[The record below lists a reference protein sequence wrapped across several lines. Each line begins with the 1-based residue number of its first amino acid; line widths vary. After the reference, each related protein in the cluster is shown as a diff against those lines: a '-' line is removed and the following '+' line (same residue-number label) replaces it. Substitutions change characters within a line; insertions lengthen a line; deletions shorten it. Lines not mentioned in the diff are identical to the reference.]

1 MIRPGIL
8 ARRGARM
15 PTALAVTMVLL
26 TVSGCASIKLEQVG
40 PGEAPTVLGPP
51 VRDNFT
57 PMNPALACLANEIA
71 QANQPKLTIAVDDIK
86 DYTGKYDINEG
97 NAITQGGAL
106 MVMSALGKLNGTVNI
121 ADRFNTNVG
130 QMELSFLNQR
140 ELGDGTNHTIGT
152 GDAAKTVPW
161 IPYYGGS
168 VLGSDY
174 YITGGITELNYNIQS
189 GGAQFQIDQVGPK
202 ARVFTEDV
210 GIDLEIVDTRTLLV
224 VKTVS
229 LEKQITGFEVGFNI
243 FRFFDIG
250 NKSQE
255 PLQLAVRTVLEEGVV
270 DLMSSITNVSG
281 QTCIDAAHDWIPAKS
296 QAQLMAAQQAP
307 PAPPPAAPPAP
318 APVAVPAP
326 VVAPAPVAVT
336 PPPPPPAQDP
346 NAAYVPPAPPPA
358 PPAVTGGVVNSPV
371 KTAPNFAPKVAAAG
385 TLNAQ
390 TSGAPVQ
397 NGQMDATN
405 GQLGLKFNYGAT
417 DISGGD
423 VSTLDQV
430 AANSRQTPVELLLLA
445 PATENWAPSKRQ
457 QLLNARINSVR
468 KALQIR
474 GVMNFTIAWV
484 PSSTQNGITMDG
496 SGYQEVAVLI
506 VGE

>member
-1 MIRPGIL
+1 MLEGSKMIRPGML

-15 PTALAVTMVLL
+15 PTALAVTMILL
-26 TVSGCASIKLEQVG
+26 SVSGCASIKLEQVG
-40 PGEAPTVLGPP
+40 QGEAPTVIGPP

-57 PMNPALACLANEIA
+57 PMNPALACLANEIS

-97 NAITQGGAL
+97 NAITQGGGL

-121 ADRFNTNVG
+121 ADRFNTNVA

-152 GDAAKTVPW
+152 GPTAKTVPW

-168 VLGSDY
+168 VMGSDY

-243 FRFFDIG
+243 FRFFNSDLYDLDIG

-270 DLMSSITNVSG
+270 DLVSSVTNVSG
-281 QTCIDAAHDWIPAKS
+281 PTCINAAHDWIPAKS

-307 PAPPPAAPPAP
+307 PPAPAAPVAPVAPVAIAPPAP
-318 APVAVPAP
+318 
-326 VVAPAPVAVT
+326 
-336 PPPPPPAQDP
+336 
-346 NAAYVPPAPPPA
+346 PPPA
-358 PPAVTGGVVNSPV
+358 PPAPVVTGAVVNSPV
-371 KTAPNFAPKVAAAG
+371 KAAPNSAPKIASAG

-397 NGQMDATN
+397 NGLMDSNN
-405 GQLGLKFNYGAT
+405 GQLGIKFNFGAT

-423 VSTLDQV
+423 VSTLDQI
-430 AANSRQTPVELLLLA
+430 AANSRQTPVAVLLLA
-445 PATENWAPSKRQ
+445 SVTENWAPSKRQ
-457 QLLNARINSVR
+457 QLLNARISAVR

-474 GVMNFTIAWV
+474 GVMNFTVAWM
-484 PSSTQNGITMDG
+484 PSGTQNGITMDG
-496 SGYQEVAVLI
+496 SGYQEIAVLI